1 MVLCASCVFTL
12 ATHQCSLQ
20 ATVKTWL
27 VRTAL
32 DCLTA
37 PWETIHIRYERE
49 FMVVNIVWKR
59 LIVMNLLLSGDR
71 VIFFFYICIQH
82 LVSSNVQGFNT
93 SIVSTVEKQ
102 DWTTAEGISCV
113 MFWCPQVLS
122 QSKQQSIQATRSS
135 LKTVAD
141 IWPGDDGIS
150 CAVMSP
156 LIKIQRVINLS
167 METPEMAKTAIVVY
181 RDCTAFTN

>member
-1 MVLCASCVFTL
+1 MCVYSRNASVLPTGHSQNMTCQNCSRLSHGTL
-12 ATHQCSLQ
+12 RNDTH
-20 ATVKTWL
+20 TVWERIHGGKHRLKTTHSNESSF
-27 VRTAL
+27 VRGQ
-32 DCLTA
+32 
-37 PWETIHIRYERE
+37 
-49 FMVVNIVWKR
+49 
-59 LIVMNLLLSGDR
+59 GD
-71 VIFFFYICIQH
+71 IFFYICIQH